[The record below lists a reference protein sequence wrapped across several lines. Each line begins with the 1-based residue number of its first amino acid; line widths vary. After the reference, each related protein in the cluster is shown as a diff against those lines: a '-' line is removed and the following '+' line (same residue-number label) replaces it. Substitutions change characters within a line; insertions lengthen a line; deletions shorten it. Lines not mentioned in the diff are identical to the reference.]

1 MEKIT
6 LSTRWCTMA
15 MNLVLILFF
24 ASCTNNSA
32 DDSLYETQ
40 ARKKKA
46 PRYEKPVVER
56 EDITIEPDRSE
67 DWEVLVEKY

>member
-15 MNLVLILFF
+15 MSMVLILFF
-24 ASCTNNSA
+24 TSCTKDTA

-40 ARKKKA
+40 SKKKFS
-46 PRYEKPVVER
+46 PNEKPVVDR
-56 EDITIEPDRSE
+56 NDIRTKPDRSE